1 VKSGNRAAF
10 LVAIQPGS
18 LSQRPGGVNTRLAV
32 RQIAKISRPEHDAGA
47 LSGNPILPSKTI
59 EEPARQVPL
68 YGEYDVAVLG
78 GGPAGIAAAVAAAR
92 AGRRTLLIERYG
104 FLGGMG
110 TAAGVTNFCGLH
122 ANVHGEMHRVVQGIA
137 SELLDRIDRLG
148 GLNAPHLI
156 LGKILAQAY
165 DTAAYKIAADDLLAT
180 HKVDILF
187 HALGA
192 GVVMHDIRSI
202 NALMV
207 ETKAGRQAVR
217 AGIFIDCSGDGD
229 LAAWAG
235 APFEIGDDQGH
246 MLYPSMMF
254 RLNGIDPEKAGDAW
268 RTIPALMEKAEAAGT
283 HKFPRKAAIVRP
295 QRSQIEW
302 RVNFTQVAREDGAAV
317 SGLDPDEMTRGEI
330 EGRRQAVKAF
340 EFLRTVPGFEKS
352 YIVDLPPQLGIRETR
367 RVVGGY
373 MLSGEDVLGCASFED
388 SIGVNG
394 WPMESH
400 VAGDVIFKFPPIPE
414 SRGYNELPYRM
425 LVPEGIDNLLM
436 AGRCAS
442 MTHDGQSAAR
452 VSGACFAM
460 GEAAGAAADLALS
473 GNTIPRDIAVEKLQ
487 QALQQQGAFI
497 GRGQKVPEGL

>member
-1 VKSGNRAAF
+1 MGR
-10 LVAIQPGS
+10 
-18 LSQRPGGVNTRLAV
+18 TRLTLHHCLRA
-32 RQIAKISRPEHDAGA
+32 RCKRCRGAADPRSFPWCSRSRARM
-47 LSGNPILPSKTI
+47 KTI
-59 EEPARQVPL
+59 QESARDIPI
-68 YGEYDVAVLG
+68 YGEYEVAVLG

-122 ANVHGEMHRVVQGIA
+122 ANVHGQMHRVVRGIA
-137 SELLDRIDRLG
+137 SELLARIDRLD

-165 DTAAYKIAADDLLAT
+165 DTAAYKIAADDLLAA

-187 HALGA
+187 HAFGA
-192 GVVMHDIRSI
+192 GVVMQDKRRIH
-202 NALMV
+202 ALMV
-207 ETKAGRQAVR
+207 ETKAGRRAV
-217 AGIFIDCSGDGD
+217 AADIFIDCSGDGD

-235 APFEIGDDQGH
+235 APFEVGDNSGS

-254 RLNGIDPEKAGDAW
+254 RLNGIDPQRAGEAW
-268 RTIPALMEKAEAAGT
+268 RTIPALMEQAEASGT
-283 HKFPRKAAIVRP
+283 HRFPRKAAIVRP
-295 QRSQIEW
+295 QRSPVEW
-302 RVNFTQVAREDGAAV
+302 RVNFTQLARKDGAAIN
-317 SGLDPDEMTRGEI
+317 GLEPDDLTRGEI
-330 EGRRQAVKAF
+330 EGRRQAVSAF
-340 EFLRTVPGFEKS
+340 NFLRTVPGFEKS

-394 WPMESH
+394 WPMETH

-414 SRGYNELPYRM
+414 SRGFNELPYRM
-425 LVPEGIDNLLM
+425 LTPDGVDNLLV

-460 GEAAGAAADLALS
+460 GEAAGTAAALALG

-487 QALQQQGAFI
+487 AQLKQQGAFI
-497 GRGQKVPEGL
+497 GRNQNVPEGL

>member
-1 VKSGNRAAF
+1 
-10 LVAIQPGS
+10 
-18 LSQRPGGVNTRLAV
+18 LA
-32 RQIAKISRPEHDAGA
+32 
-47 LSGNPILPSKTI
+47 SKTI
-59 EEPARQVPL
+59 EEPARRIPV

-122 ANVHGEMHRVVQGIA
+122 ANVHGEIHRVVQGVA
-137 SELLDRIDRLG
+137 SDLLARIDHIG
-148 GLNAPHLI
+148 GLNAPHLV
-156 LGKILAQAY
+156 LGKIFAQAY
-165 DTAAYKIAADDLLAT
+165 DTAAYKIAADDLLAA

-192 GVVMHDIRSI
+192 GVVLQDKRRI
-202 NALMV
+202 NALLV
-207 ETKAGRQAVR
+207 ETKAGRQAVC
-217 AGIFIDCSGDGD
+217 ADIFIDCSGDGD

-235 APFEIGDDQGH
+235 APFEVGDRDGH

-254 RLNGIDPEKAGDAW
+254 RLNGIDPARAGEAW
-268 RTIPALMEKAEAAGT
+268 RTIPQLMEAALAKGT
-283 HKFPRKAAIVRP
+283 HTFPRKGAIVRP
-295 QRSQIEW
+295 QKSGIEW
-302 RVNFTQVAREDGAAV
+302 RVNFTQLKRADGSAIN
-317 SGLDPDEMTRGEI
+317 GLEPDDLTRGEI
-330 EGRRQAVKAF
+330 NGRRQAVEAF

-373 MLSGEDVLGCASFED
+373 QLSGEDVLSCASFDD

-394 WPMESH
+394 WPMEEH
-400 VAGDVIFKFPPIPE
+400 VAGDVVFTFPPIPD
-414 SRGYNELPYRM
+414 SRGFNELPYRM
-425 LVPEGIDNLLM
+425 LVPEGVDNLLV

-460 GEAAGAAADLALS
+460 GEAAGLAAALALS
-473 GNTIPRDIAVEKLQ
+473 GNTLPRHIAIERLQ
-487 QALQQQGAFI
+487 QALEQEGAFI
-497 GRGQKVPEGL
+497 GRDQAVPQGL

>member
-1 VKSGNRAAF
+1 
-10 LVAIQPGS
+10 
-18 LSQRPGGVNTRLAV
+18 
-32 RQIAKISRPEHDAGA
+32 
-47 LSGNPILPSKTI
+47 LPPKTI
-59 EEPARQVPL
+59 FEPARQIPL
-68 YGEYDVAVLG
+68 YGEYEVAVLG

-122 ANVHGEMHRVVQGIA
+122 ANVHGEMHRLVRGIA
-137 SELLDRIDRLG
+137 SDLLARIDRLG

-165 DTAAYKIAADDLLAT
+165 DTAAYKIAADDLLSAC
-180 HKVDILF
+180 KVDILF

-192 GVVMHDIRSI
+192 GVVMHDERRI
-202 NALMV
+202 NALLV
-207 ETKAGRQAVR
+207 ETKAGRQAVSAR
-217 AGIFIDCSGDGD
+217 IFIDCSGDGD

-235 APFEIGDDQGH
+235 APFEVGDNEGG
-246 MLYPSMMF
+246 MLNPSMMF
-254 RLNGIDPEKAGDAW
+254 RLNGIDPERAGDAW

-283 HKFPRKAAIVRP
+283 HKFPRKSAIVRP
-295 QRSQIEW
+295 QRSGIEW
-302 RVNFTQVAREDGAAV
+302 RVNFTQLKRDDGRAIN
-317 SGLDPDEMTRGEI
+317 GLEPDDLTRGEI
-330 EGRRQAVKAF
+330 DGRRQAVAAF

-367 RVVGGY
+367 RVIGGY

-388 SIGVNG
+388 SVGVNG
-394 WPMESH
+394 WPMEVH

-414 SRGYNELPYRM
+414 SRGFNELPYRM
-425 LVPEGIDNLLM
+425 LLPQGVDNLLV

-460 GEAAGAAADLALS
+460 GEATGSAAGLALS

-497 GRGQKVPEGL
+497 GRDQKVPEGL

>member
-1 VKSGNRAAF
+1 MIPRSV
-10 LVAIQPGS
+10 
-18 LSQRPGGVNTRLAV
+18 T
-32 RQIAKISRPEHDAGA
+32 
-47 LSGNPILPSKTI
+47 GNPDLPPKTI
-59 EEPARQVPL
+59 EEPARQIPL
-68 YGEYDVAVLG
+68 YGEYEVVVLG

-122 ANVHGEMHRVVQGIA
+122 ANVYGEMHRVVQGVA
-137 SELLDRIDRLG
+137 SDLLGRLDRLG

-165 DTAAYKIAADDLLAT
+165 DTAAYKIAADDLLLS

-192 GVVMHDIRSI
+192 GVVMHDDNRAD
-202 NALMV
+202 ALLV
-207 ETKAGRQAVR
+207 ETKAGRRAVR
-217 AGIFIDCSGDGD
+217 AKIFIDCSGDGD
-229 LAAWAG
+229 LAAWSG
-235 APFEIGDDQGH
+235 APYEVGDNAGS

-268 RTIPALMEKAEAAGT
+268 RTIPELMAKAEAAGT
-283 HKFPRKAAIVRP
+283 HHFPRKAAIVRP
-295 QRSQIEW
+295 QRAGIEW
-302 RVNFTQVAREDGAAV
+302 RVNFTQLARADGTAIN
-317 SGLDPDEMTRGEI
+317 GLEPDDLTRGEI
-330 EGRRQAVKAF
+330 DGRRQAVQAF

-373 MLSGEDVLGCASFED
+373 MLSGEDVLGCAAFDD

-414 SRGYNELPYRM
+414 SRGFNELPYRM
-425 LVPEGIDNLLM
+425 LLPEGVDNLLV

-452 VSGACFAM
+452 VSGGCFVM
-460 GEAAGAAADLALS
+460 GEAAGTAAALALS

-487 QALQQQGAFI
+487 QALQGEGAFI
-497 GRGQKVPEGL
+497 GRDQPVPQGL

>member
-1 VKSGNRAAF
+1 
-10 LVAIQPGS
+10 
-18 LSQRPGGVNTRLAV
+18 
-32 RQIAKISRPEHDAGA
+32 
-47 LSGNPILPSKTI
+47 LPPLTI
-59 EEPARQVPL
+59 TEPARQIPL
-68 YGEYDVAVLG
+68 YGEYEVAVLG

-122 ANVHGEMHRVVQGIA
+122 ANVYGEMHRVVQGIA

-165 DTAAYKIAADDLLAT
+165 DTAAYKIAADDLLAAY
-180 HKVDILF
+180 KVDILF

-192 GVVMHDIRSI
+192 GVAMHDDKRI

-207 ETKAGRQAVR
+207 ETKAGRRGVR
-217 AGIFIDCSGDGD
+217 AEIFIDCSGDGD

-235 APFEIGDDQGH
+235 APYEVGDGAGS

-268 RTIPALMEKAEAAGT
+268 RTIPALMEAAEAAGT
-283 HKFPRKAAIVRP
+283 HRFPRKAAIVRP

-302 RVNFTQVAREDGAAV
+302 RVNFTQLARADGAAIN
-317 SGLDPDEMTRGEI
+317 GLEPDDLTRGEI
-330 EGRRQAVKAF
+330 DGRRQALNAF
-340 EFLRTVPGFEKS
+340 NFLRTVPGFEKS

-367 RVVGGY
+367 RVIGGH
-373 MLSGEDVLGCASFED
+373 MLSGEDVLGCAAFDD

-400 VAGDVIFKFPPIPE
+400 VAGDVIFKFPPIPQ
-414 SRGYNELPYRM
+414 SRGFNELPYRM
-425 LVPEGIDNLLM
+425 LVPEGIDNLLV

-442 MTHDGQSAAR
+442 MTHEGQSAAR

-460 GEAAGAAADLALS
+460 GEAVGTAAALALS
-473 GNTIPRDIAVEKLQ
+473 GNTIPRDIAVDKLQ
-487 QALQQQGAFI
+487 NQLRREGAFL
-497 GRGQKVPEGL
+497 GQDQKIPEGV

>member
-1 VKSGNRAAF
+1 MPVRPAGN
-10 LVAIQPGS
+10 LL
-18 LSQRPGGVNTRLAV
+18 LSA
-32 RQIAKISRPEHDAGA
+32 
-47 LSGNPILPSKTI
+47 KTI
-59 EEPARQVPL
+59 EEPARSIPL
-68 YGEYDVAVLG
+68 YGEYEVTVLG
-78 GGPAGIAAAVAAAR
+78 GGPAGIAAAVASAR
-92 AGRRTLLIERYG
+92 AGKRTLLIERYG

-122 ANVHGEMHRVVQGIA
+122 ANVHGEMHRVVQGVA
-137 SELLDRIDRLG
+137 SDLLARIDRLG

-156 LGKILAQAY
+156 LGKIFAQAY
-165 DTAAYKIAADDLLAT
+165 DTAAYKIAADGLLAA
-180 HKVDILF
+180 HRVDILF

-192 GVVMHDIRSI
+192 GVVMQDNRRIA
-202 NALMV
+202 ALMV

-217 AGIFIDCSGDGD
+217 SDIFIDCSGDGD

-235 APFEIGDDQGH
+235 ARFEVGDNAGS

-254 RLNGIDPEKAGDAW
+254 RLNGIDPDKAGDAW
-268 RTIPALMEKAEAAGT
+268 RTIPQLMEQAEAAGT
-283 HKFPRKAAIVRP
+283 HRFPRKAAIVRP
-295 QRSQIEW
+295 QKSGIEW
-302 RVNFTQVAREDGAAV
+302 RVNFTQLKRSDGNAIN
-317 SGLDPDEMTRGEI
+317 GLEPDDLTRGEI
-330 EGRRQAVKAF
+330 DGRRQAVEAF
-340 EFLRTVPGFEKS
+340 NFLRTVPGFEKS

-400 VAGDVIFKFPPIPE
+400 VAGDVVFTFPPIPE
-414 SRGYNELPYRM
+414 SRGFNELPYRM
-425 LVPEGIDNLLM
+425 LTPEGLDNLLV

-460 GEAAGAAADLALS
+460 GEAAGTAAALALD
-473 GNTIPRDIAVEKLQ
+473 GNATPHDIAVEKLQ
-487 QALQQQGAFI
+487 VRLREQGAFI
-497 GRGQKVPEGL
+497 GRDQSVPEGL